1 MSSDANVR
9 PVPTIEMAAACGI
22 AVANIY
28 YNQPLLGLI
37 AGRFGHSPIAASIPT
52 ATQLGYALGLFL
64 LVPLGDLL
72 ERRRLIV
79 AQFLVLALTLVAA
92 AAAPSALTLALASLF
107 VGLASA
113 VAQQIVPFAAS
124 LAPQARR
131 GAVIGMVMSGLL
143 AGILLSRTLSGF
155 VGAAAGW
162 RAVFWI
168 GVPLAIAAAGLM
180 RWRLPPS
187 PATVRLPYHYALAS
201 LLNLWR
207 SQPVLREATYIQA
220 GLFGS
225 FSVFW
230 TVLALRLQEPVFGLG
245 PAAAGLFG
253 LVGVAGILAAPL
265 AGRAADRRGARA
277 VATIGC
283 SLALISWMCFGL
295 VTSLPAMIVG
305 IFLFDAGV
313 QATIVANQHRIYAL
327 DPQARNRLNTVFMT
341 GMFLGGAI
349 GSAGAAAIYLRFGW
363 NTLCLFGA
371 ALALLAGLPLYWRRG
386 QFTPRSGS
394 PG

>member
-1 MSSDANVR
+1 MSSDTDVR
-9 PVPTIEMAAACGI
+9 RVPTFEMAAACGV

-37 AGRFGHSPIAASIPT
+37 TARFAHSAIAAAIPT
-52 ATQLGYALGLFL
+52 ATQLGYALGLLL
-64 LVPLGDLL
+64 LVPLGDLM

-79 AQFLVLALTLVAA
+79 TQFLVLALTLVAA
-92 AAAPSALTLALASLF
+92 AAAPSAPALALASLL

-124 LAPQARR
+124 LAPHTRR
-131 GAVIGMVMSGLL
+131 GAVIGTVMSGLL

-162 RAVFWI
+162 RAAFWI
-168 GVPLAIAAAGLM
+168 GVPLALAAAAVM
-180 RWRLPPS
+180 RWRLPRS
-187 PATVRLPYHYALAS
+187 APAAGLPYHYALGS
-201 LLNLWR
+201 LLHLWR

-220 GLFGS
+220 ALFGS

-230 TVLALRLQEPVFGLG
+230 TVLALHLQEPVFGLG

-253 LVGVAGILAAPL
+253 LVGVAGILAAPI
-265 AGRAADRRGARA
+265 AGRVADRRGARA
-277 VATIGC
+277 VATMGC
-283 SLALISWMCFGL
+283 TLALISWMFFGL
-295 VTSLPAMIVG
+295 ITSLLAMIAG

-313 QATIVANQHRIYAL
+313 QATLVANQHRIYAL

-341 GMFLGGAI
+341 GMFVGGAI
-349 GSAGAAAIYLRFGW
+349 GSAGAATIYLHFGW
-363 NTLCLFGA
+363 AVLCLFGA
-371 ALALLAGLPLYWRRG
+371 LLALISTLPLYLRRN
-386 QFTPRSGS
+386 QV
-394 PG
+394 

>member
-1 MSSDANVR
+1 MSSTSDVR
-9 PVPTIEMAAACGI
+9 RVPTIEMAAACGV

-37 AGRFGHSPIAASIPT
+37 AARFAHSPIAASIPT

-72 ERRRLIV
+72 ERRKLIV
-79 AQFLVLALTLVAA
+79 TQFLVLALTLVAA
-92 AAAPSALTLALASLF
+92 ATAQSAIALALASLC

-113 VAQQIVPFAAS
+113 VAQQIVPFAAT
-124 LAPQARR
+124 LAPQTRR
-131 GAVIGMVMSGLL
+131 GAVIGAVMSGLL

-162 RAVFWI
+162 RAAFWI
-168 GVPLAIAAAGLM
+168 GVPLAIAAAALM
-180 RWRLPPS
+180 RWRLPSTP
-187 PATVRLPYHYALAS
+187 PTVRLPYHYALAS

-207 SQPVLREATYIQA
+207 RQPVLREATYIQA

-265 AGRAADRRGARA
+265 AGRVADRRGARA
-277 VATIGC
+277 VATMGC
-283 SLALISWMCFGL
+283 SLALISWMFFGL
-295 VTSLPAMIVG
+295 VTSLLAMIIG

-349 GSAGAAAIYLRFGW
+349 GSAGAATIYLHFGW
-363 NTLCLFGA
+363 HILCVFGA
-371 ALALLAGLPLYWRRG
+371 ALALLAGLPLYLQRREAK
-386 QFTPRSGS
+386 PHSGS